1 MLLKYENEKTTFNCY
16 NSLIEKAS
24 VYKKLASVFKGS
36 FGQDYRKDIFDWK
49 YLNLFSNDS
58 IIQEI
63 LINKKPIGYRGLW
76 KIKNY
81 PNSYQCIDTC
91 IHPDYQGKGIFR
103 LSNQHLI
110 KEIGYFYNYP
120 NELSKPGYLKS
131 GWKEI
136 SKMDIYLNK
145 IENFEYCNWDKP
157 FLNWRFVNHP
167 YFKYYKTK
175 IKDGYAI
182 LRFKKRLPVH
192 VESTKHNI
200 DLQEITNPIFSLKYD
215 LKKNGI
221 KVKNAGSIIGYNFN
235 QGLRSSY
242 FDMI

>member
-1 MLLKYENEKTTFNCY
+1 LDKNLEFLIHKTSFEKEKIFHRFKKIFKYSFNQD
-16 NSLIEKAS
+16 
-24 VYKKLASVFKGS
+24 YKK
-36 FGQDYRKDIFDWK
+36 YTFDWK
-49 YLNLFSNDS
+49 FLDSYSSNS
-58 IIQEI
+58 VIQEI
-63 LINKKPIGYRGLW
+63 ILNEKPIGYRGLW
-76 KIKNY
+76 KVKNY
-81 PNSYQCIDTC
+81 PNAYQCIDTC
-91 IHPDYQGKGIFR
+91 ILPNYQGKGVFK

-110 KEIGYFYNYP
+110 DNIGSFYNYP
-120 NELSKPGYLKS
+120 NQKSKPGYLKS
-131 GWKEI
+131 GWDEL
-136 SKMDIYLNK
+136 SKMHIYLNK
-145 IENFEYCNWDKP
+145 LENFEYCNWDKS

-167 YFKYYKTK
+167 YVKYYKTK

-182 LRFKKRLPVH
+182 LRFKKRLPIH
-192 VESTKHNI
+192 VESTKHDI